1 MIATLATAFL
11 LSATPDPS
19 LYKVKA
25 SVASPEVKVGS
36 GTKLEISFDVAQGAH
51 ISDEA
56 PLTIKLSG
64 EGVAFEK
71 QTLHYGDSL
80 KPRGPGPKF
89 EDLVTI
95 SAPGQHVVD
104 LQMSFYVCTA
114 ELCNRASAHETVTV
128 AAK

>member
-1 MIATLATAFL
+1 MLATVAAAL
-11 LSATPDPS
+11 LVSATPDPN

-25 SVASPEVKVGS
+25 SVASSEVKLGS
-36 GTKLEISFDVAQGAH
+36 GTKLEIHFDLAQGAH

-64 EGVAFEK
+64 DGVAFEK

-80 KPRGPGPKF
+80 MPRGPGPKF
-89 EDLVTI
+89 EDLVTVN
-95 SAPGQHVVD
+95 APGQHTVD